1 MIKIYTANYCPYCE
15 KAILLLFRKGVD
27 FEVCDATDNTVLL
40 AYLTAQ
46 TGCKSV
52 PQIFVNDKFIGGFS
66 DLSQLDN
73 SGKFDMILNGVEDG
87 EE

>member
-27 FEVCDATDNTVLL
+27 FEVCDATNNKVLRES
-40 AYLTAQ
+40 LTAE
-46 TGCKSV
+46 TGCKTV

-73 SGKFDMILNGVEDG
+73 SGKLDIILNGDENG

>member
-27 FEVCDATDNTVLL
+27 FEVCDATDNKVLRES
-40 AYLTAQ
+40 LTAE
-46 TGCKSV
+46 TGCKTV

-66 DLSQLDN
+66 DLSRLDN
-73 SGKFDMILNGVEDG
+73 SGKLDMILNGVEDG

>member
-27 FEVCDATDNTVLL
+27 FEVCDATDNKVLRES
-40 AYLTAQ
+40 LTAE
-46 TGCKSV
+46 TGCKTV

-73 SGKFDMILNGVEDG
+73 SGKLDMILNGVEDG

>member
-27 FEVCDATDNTVLL
+27 FEVCDATDNKVLRES
-40 AYLTAQ
+40 LTAE
-46 TGCKSV
+46 TGCKTV

-73 SGKFDMILNGVEDG
+73 SGKLDMILNGVKDG

>member
-1 MIKIYTANYCPYCE
+1 M
-15 KAILLLFRKGVD
+15 FRKGVD
-27 FEVCDATDNTVLL
+27 FEVCDATDNKVLRES
-40 AYLTAQ
+40 LTAE
-46 TGCKSV
+46 TGCKTV

-73 SGKFDMILNGVEDG
+73 SGKLDMILNGVEDG

>member
-15 KAILLLFRKGVD
+15 KAILLLFKKGVD
-27 FEVCDATDNTVLL
+27 FEVCDATDNKVLRES
-40 AYLTAQ
+40 LTAE
-46 TGCKSV
+46 TGCKTV

-73 SGKFDMILNGVEDG
+73 SGKLDMILNGVEDG

>member
-1 MIKIYTANYCPYCE
+1 MIKVYTANYCPYCE

-27 FEVCDATDNTVLL
+27 FEVCDATDNKVLRES
-40 AYLTAQ
+40 LTAE
-46 TGCKSV
+46 TGCKTV

-73 SGKFDMILNGVEDG
+73 SGKLDMILNGVEDG

>member
-27 FEVCDATDNTVLL
+27 FEVCDATNNKVLRES
-40 AYLTAQ
+40 LTAE
-46 TGCKSV
+46 TGCKTV

-73 SGKFDMILNGVEDG
+73 SGKLDMILNGVEDG

>member
-15 KAILLLFRKGVD
+15 KVILLLFRKGVD
-27 FEVCDATDNTVLL
+27 FEVCDATDNKVLRES
-40 AYLTAQ
+40 LTAE
-46 TGCKSV
+46 TGCKTV

-73 SGKFDMILNGVEDG
+73 SGKLDMILNGVEDG

>member
-27 FEVCDATDNTVLL
+27 FEVCDATDNKVLRES
-40 AYLTAQ
+40 LTAE
-46 TGCKSV
+46 TGCKTV

-73 SGKFDMILNGVEDG
+73 SGDLDNILNGDKDG